1 MLSVVA
7 IAGRPNVGK
16 STLFNCLTRRR
27 DALVADEPGVTRD
40 RIYGIAAGENRPFL
54 VVDTG
59 GLAPD
64 AEDVTRLAH
73 TQAERAVKEAEL
85 VLFVV
90 DARAGL
96 TPDDEAIAGWLRR
109 SSRNVVLVVNKIDG
123 LDPDIALGDF
133 HRLGLD
139 EPLPVAAAHRSGIR
153 HLAQVIE
160 SRLPDAPAPD
170 SEADDGRIRVCILG
184 RPNVGKSTLIN
195 QALGEERVVAHEAPG
210 TTRDSI
216 EVPFHRDGRNYT
228 LIDTAGVR
236 RRARV
241 SVAVEKFSVLKS
253 LRAVSNCDVV
263 VLMIDAGDG
272 VVDQDLHLLSLALDA
287 GRSLVLAVNKW
298 DRLRGDDRWRLEDTV
313 DRALSFA
320 EFVPRVFISALL
332 GSGLR
337 RLFGA
342 VDRVWRARRK
352 KLSTPRLTRLLQDAV
367 ARNPPP
373 VIKGRRVKLR
383 YAHAGGGNPPRIV
396 IHGGQADALPTAYRR
411 YLVRAFRETLGLA
424 GTPLELE
431 FRRGANP
438 YEGRK
443 NPLTDRQK
451 RRRKR
456 VIRHSRR

>member
-1 MLSVVA
+1 MLPVVV

-27 DALVADEPGVTRD
+27 DALVANEPGVTRD
-40 RIYGIAAGENRPFL
+40 RIYGIADADERRIL

-59 GLAPD
+59 GLTPD
-64 AEDVTRLAH
+64 SENVARLVH
-73 TQAERAVKEAEL
+73 SQAERAVEEADL

-96 TPDDEAIAGWLRR
+96 TPDDEEVANWLRR
-109 SSRNVVLVVNKIDG
+109 ASRPVVLVVNKIDG
-123 LDPDIALGDF
+123 LDPDVAQSEF
-133 HRLGLD
+133 HSLGLG
-139 EPLPVAAAHRSGIR
+139 EPVPIAAAHRSGVHRLTEIVCSQ
-153 HLAQVIE
+153 LPEFPQTEDPE
-160 SRLPDAPAPD
+160 S
-170 SEADDGRIRVCILG
+170 GRVRVCILG

-195 QALGEERVVAHEAPG
+195 QAVGEERVVAHDAPG

-216 EVPFHRDGRNYT
+216 EVPFERNGREYL

-263 VLMIDAGDG
+263 VLMVDAEDG
-272 VVDQDLHLLSLALDA
+272 IVDQDLHLLGIALEA
-287 GRSLVLAVNKW
+287 GRSLVIAVNKW
-298 DRLRGDDRWRLEDTV
+298 DRLRGDDRRRLEDALE
-313 DRALSFA
+313 RALTFA
-320 EFVPRVFISALL
+320 AFVPRVFISALK
-332 GSGLR
+332 GTGLP

-342 VDRVWRARRK
+342 IDRVWRARQTK
-352 KLSTPRLTRLLQDAV
+352 MSTPRLTRLLQDAV
-367 ARNPPP
+367 TRNAPP
-373 VIKGRRVKLR
+373 VVKGRRVKLR
-383 YAHAGGGNPPRIV
+383 YAHAGGGDPPRIIV
-396 IHGGQADALPTAYRR
+396 HGNQADALPAAYRR
-411 YLVRAFRETLGLA
+411 YLVRIFRESLGLA

-456 VIRHSRR
+456 IIRHSKR

>member
-1 MLSVVA
+1 
-7 IAGRPNVGK
+7 
-16 STLFNCLTRRR
+16 
-27 DALVADEPGVTRD
+27 
-40 RIYGIAAGENRPFL
+40 
-54 VVDTG
+54 
-59 GLAPD
+59 
-64 AEDVTRLAH
+64 
-73 TQAERAVKEAEL
+73 
-85 VLFVV
+85 
-90 DARAGL
+90 
-96 TPDDEAIAGWLRR
+96 
-109 SSRNVVLVVNKIDG
+109 
-123 LDPDIALGDF
+123 
-133 HRLGLD
+133 
-139 EPLPVAAAHRSGIR
+139 
-153 HLAQVIE
+153 
-160 SRLPDAPAPD
+160 
-170 SEADDGRIRVCILG
+170 
-184 RPNVGKSTLIN
+184 
-195 QALGEERVVAHEAPG
+195 
-210 TTRDSI
+210 
-216 EVPFHRDGRNYT
+216 
-228 LIDTAGVR
+228 
-236 RRARV
+236 
-241 SVAVEKFSVLKS
+241 
-253 LRAVSNCDVV
+253 V

-298 DRLRGDDRWRLEDTV
+298 DRLRGDDRRRLEDTV

-352 KLSTPRLTRLLQDAV
+352 KLSTPQLTRLLQEAV

-373 VIKGRRVKLR
+373 VVKGRRVKLR
-383 YAHAGGGNPPRIV
+383 YAHAGGGDPPRIV

-443 NPLTDRQK
+443 NPLTGRQK